1 MKAVPLVWTLL
12 ARDRLY
18 QKPKQHQEG
27 SMSKKTVNNAYM
39 AYFDS
44 LGFEWIFNI
53 SDYEKKKF
61 WAVLKGDEKVD
72 FPIPRHAILRAQAN
86 PQRFPEIW
94 AFESEIS
101 LKELQIYADEAPQA
115 LADAI
120 RRCGQNVFKTHKN
133 ESVIV

>member
-1 MKAVPLVWTLL
+1 MVEYTKVGPLAWTLPVTGQL
-12 ARDRLY
+12 LVE
-18 QKPKQHQEG
+18 PKQVVEAN
-27 SMSKKTVNNAYM
+27 MNAYM
-39 AYFDS
+39 AYFDT
-44 LGFEWIFNI
+44 LGFEWIFNVTE
-53 SDYEKKKF
+53 YEKKKF

-101 LKELQIYADEAPQA
+101 LEELQGYAEETPQE

-120 RRCGQNVFKTHKN
+120 RRCGQNVFKTHKP

>member
-1 MKAVPLVWTLL
+1 MAACTKVVPQAWTLPATAQL
-12 ARDRLY
+12 LV
-18 QKPKQHQEG
+18 KPKQVVEV
-27 SMSKKTVNNAYM
+27 SMTAYM
-39 AYFDS
+39 AYFDT
-44 LGFEWIFNI
+44 LGFEWIFNVT
-53 SDYEKKKF
+53 DYEKKKM

-72 FPIPRHAILRAQAN
+72 FPIPRHAIIRAQAN

-101 LKELQIYADEAPQA
+101 LDELKEYSEDSPQE

-120 RRCGQNVFKTHKN
+120 RRCGQNVFKTPKN

>member
-1 MKAVPLVWTLL
+1 
-12 ARDRLY
+12 
-18 QKPKQHQEG
+18 
-27 SMSKKTVNNAYM
+27 M

-44 LGFEWIFNI
+44 LGFEWIFNVTN
-53 SDYEKKKF
+53 YEKKKF
-61 WAVLKGDEKVD
+61 WAELKGDTKVD

-94 AFESEIS
+94 AFESEMS
-101 LKELQIYADEAPQA
+101 QTELEEIAEESPQV

-120 RRCGQNVFKTHKN
+120 RRCGQNVFKTPRA

>member
-1 MKAVPLVWTLL
+1 MVECTKVVPQAWTLPATGQPLV
-12 ARDRLY
+12 
-18 QKPKQHQEG
+18 KPKQAVEA
-27 SMSKKTVNNAYM
+27 SMNAYM
-39 AYFDS
+39 AYFDT

-53 SDYEKKKF
+53 TEYEKKKF

-72 FPIPRHAILRAQAN
+72 FPIPRHAILRARAN

-94 AFESEIS
+94 AFESEMT
-101 LKELQIYADEAPQA
+101 KQELDEIAEESPQV

-120 RRCGQNVFKTHKN
+120 RRCGQNVFKTHKD

>member
-1 MKAVPLVWTLL
+1 MAAHMKAVPLVWTLPAMVQL
-12 ARDRLY
+12 LL
-18 QKPKQHQEG
+18 KPKQAQEAN
-27 SMSKKTVNNAYM
+27 MSAYM
-39 AYFDS
+39 AYFDT
-44 LGFEWIFNI
+44 LGFEWIFNVTE
-53 SDYEKKKF
+53 YEKKKF

-72 FPIPRHAILRAQAN
+72 FPIPRYAIIRAQAN

-101 LKELQIYADEAPQA
+101 LDELNEYAKDQPQE

-120 RRCGQNVFKTHKN
+120 RRCGQNVFKTPKT

>member
-1 MKAVPLVWTLL
+1 MDAHMKVGPLAWTLPAMVQPLV
-12 ARDRLY
+12 
-18 QKPKQHQEG
+18 KPKQAQEV
-27 SMSKKTVNNAYM
+27 SMSAYM
-39 AYFDS
+39 AYFDT
-44 LGFEWIFNI
+44 LGFEWIFNVTE
-53 SDYEKKKF
+53 YEKKKF

-72 FPIPRHAILRAQAN
+72 FPIPRYAIIRAQAN

-101 LKELQIYADEAPQA
+101 LDELNEYAKEQPQE

-120 RRCGQNVFKTHKN
+120 RRCGQNVFKTPKT